1 MPELPEVETVRA
13 GLAEHA
19 SGHLITGIEVYA
31 PRSIRRQLGGAQELA
46 ARVTGRLIT
55 GACRRGKYLWLRLS
69 SDGEEED
76 YALLIHLGMSGQVL
90 IREGNLDEHRHLRV
104 RFTLERPGAV
114 GERQMWFVDQRMFGY
129 VAAIDLI
136 PDPHAA
142 GYVPETMAHI
152 GPDLLEPAI
161 APGSAGRKLLNR
173 RIRRSTR
180 GIKTILLDQELVSGI
195 GNIYADEALWR
206 TRLHY
211 ARPASALSAAHVNG
225 VLDAASDVL
234 EEALAAGGTSFDEL
248 YVNVAGEQGY
258 FERSLAAYGREGE
271 PCHRCGA
278 LIVREA
284 YTNRSSF
291 RCPRCQRRPRSKPL
305 E

>member
-31 PRSIRRQLGGAQELA
+31 PRSIRRQLGGAEELA

-104 RFTLERPGAV
+104 RFTLERPGEA
-114 GERQMWFVDQRMFGY
+114 GEREMWFVDQRMFGY

-136 PDPHAA
+136 PTRTPRVTCPDD
-142 GYVPETMAHI
+142 GAHRPISSDVI
-152 GPDLLEPAI
+152 GP
-161 APGSAGRKLLNR
+161 GSPGRKLLNR
-173 RIRRSTR
+173 RIRRSAR
-180 GIKTILLDQELVSGI
+180 GVKTILLDQELVSGI

-211 ARPASALSAAHVNG
+211 ARPASALSAAQVDG

-278 LIVREA
+278 LIVRDA

>member
-13 GLAEHA
+13 GLAGHTV
-19 SGHLITGIEVYA
+19 GHLITGVEVYA
-31 PRSIRRQLGGAQELA
+31 PRSIRRQLGGAEELA

-104 RFTLERPGAV
+104 RFTLERPGAA

-152 GPDLLEPAI
+152 GPDLLEPVI

-195 GNIYADEALWR
+195 GNIYANEALWR

-258 FERSLAAYGREGE
+258 FERSLAVYGRSGE
-271 PCHRCGA
+271 PCNRCGA
-278 LIVREA
+278 PIVREKFM
-284 YTNRSSF
+284 NRSSHF
-291 RCPRCQRRPRSKPL
+291 CPDCQRER
-305 E
+305 